1 MFSTLY
7 NDWEVGLHA
16 SQFPK
21 YQAIAA
27 STFRNGFALR
37 HTVTRC
43 IYIIVCLFLSLSLGL
58 REFEAKRIAI
68 NRSRFAV
75 VVSTTTT
82 TAVVVM
88 AVVLVPKPLKTIH
101 NLRAHILY
109 SVRIVLSVA
118 LIRINKNF
126 PFSFGSRL
134 PRAYDK
140 ERI

>member
-1 MFSTLY
+1 MAGSRFACQSVSKIPSHRCI
-7 NDWEVGLHA
+7 N
-16 SQFPK
+16 FPK
-21 YQAIAA
+21 WFCSA
-27 STFRNGFALR
+27 THGN
-37 HTVTRC
+37 TVYLYYC
-43 IYIIVCLFLSLSLGL
+43 VSFSLSLSLGL

-75 VVSTTTT
+75 VVSTTTA
-82 TAVVVM
+82 AVVVM